1 MEPDRPVTIDDI
13 QLYIR
18 SELNKCH
25 SGLESAYDRF
35 RNESIDDSF
44 VRDFM
49 MDHLIQI
56 KIQTAIY
63 DTLKEINENLGD
75 PKIYCDDKYKNIQ
88 KDKWKYEKPRT
99 VEQGKWL
106 FGDEIKQQEQGATI
120 ITFDMKFCIVCNKNK
135 NQRKVTHA
143 TCDDDKCIAKLINS
157 IDEEVSEKLSELNL
171 RKEFEPPYFRLP
183 WKMETRNKLIELL
196 KPYLEETEV

>member
-44 VRDFM
+44 NRDFM
-49 MDHLIQI
+49 IDHLIQI

-75 PKIYCDDKYKNIQ
+75 PKIYCDDKYKNMQ
-88 KDKWKYEKPRT
+88 KDKWKYDKPRT
-99 VEQGKWL
+99 VEQGNWL

-157 IDEEVSEKLSELNL
+157 IDEEVSEKLSKLNL
-171 RKEFEPPYFRLP
+171 REEFEPPYFRLP

-196 KPYLEETEV
+196 KPYLEKTET